1 MSPVFAVPPI
11 LPRRFDPADKLTRMQ
26 SGGGGGGTGQ
36 SDWGYNEKA
45 EVFPLEAR
53 FRFLYANRDV
63 RESRRTHWTTLPSM
77 INETGT
83 SRSNDDFLF
92 LPYPRS
98 NRRAVTLVVSR
109 ENLDLDGPRRARR
122 LLLPACP
129 TTDNAMT

>member
-26 SGGGGGGTGQ
+26 SGGGGGTGQ
-36 SDWGYNEKA
+36 SDWGDNEKA

-92 LPYPRS
+92 LSLAQATPRYM
-98 NRRAVTLVVSR
+98 
-109 ENLDLDGPRRARR
+109 ARW
-122 LLLPACP
+122 
-129 TTDNAMT
+129 